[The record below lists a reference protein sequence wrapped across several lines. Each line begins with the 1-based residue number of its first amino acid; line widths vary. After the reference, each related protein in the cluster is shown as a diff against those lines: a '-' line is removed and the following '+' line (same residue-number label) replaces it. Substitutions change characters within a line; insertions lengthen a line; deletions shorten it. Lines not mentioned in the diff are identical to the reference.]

1 MMNFCLIGTKKKVKK
16 LMLYQALT
24 IFWRETALSIVLRD
38 QETPKNPKEC
48 FLNPPCG
55 CSNPGQELQCEDC
68 PHLEACLSRFK
79 SIRSSR
85 SLIKV
90 SASTQ
95 NTYKNL

>member
-1 MMNFCLIGTKKKVKK
+1 
-16 LMLYQALT
+16 MLYQALI

-38 QETPKNPKEC
+38 GDTPKHPKEC

-55 CSNPGQELQCEDC
+55 CSNPGKELQCEDC

-79 SIRSSR
+79 SIRSSP

-90 SASTQ
+90 GSSAKDGYE
-95 NTYKNL
+95 NF